1 MCLRMRRVRWKA
13 SPRGESLRVRRAA
26 GPHEADT
33 FPWRRLDVQV
43 IRVTIKAWRDLR
55 DVELH
60 VGVCLVGE
68 NGTGKSGVLELLSA
82 AAHQLGIAQG
92 VEMTPWRRRRRS
104 RESSEYPDNSSTKHR
119 APDAGTGYF
128 VRESRVHLLGFYCGG

>member
-1 MCLRMRRVRWKA
+1 MSAVTLYR
-13 SPRGESLRVRRAA
+13 LRVRRAA

-60 VGVCLVGE
+60 VGAETPLVCLVGE

-82 AAHQLGIAQG
+82 AAHQLGIAQVG
-92 VEMTPWRRRRRS
+92 
-104 RESSEYPDNSSTKHR
+104 
-119 APDAGTGYF
+119 A
-128 VRESRVHLLGFYCGG
+128 